1 MEHFSINEVMEQAIQ
16 TEKMG
21 FQYYTKTAE
30 KFENNEDLKNLF
42 EKLAAKE
49 LEHEKIFINLR
60 EKIGHQMPDN
70 WGEISMY
77 MRAIVESE
85 FFLGTGKAL
94 PSMDKIKTVGDAIT
108 YAIRFEK
115 DTLLYYHS
123 LEALG
128 EETDVIDDI
137 INEERDHIIWLSDL
151 RKSVS

>member
-1 MEHFSINEVMEQAIQ
+1 MEHLSVQEVIEQAIQ

-21 FQYYTKTAE
+21 FQYYKKAAE
-30 KFENNEDLKNLF
+30 KFESDEKLKDLF

-49 LEHEKIFINLR
+49 LAHEKIFINLR
-60 EKIGHQMPDN
+60 DDIGHQIPDN

-94 PSMDKIKTVGDAIT
+94 PSMQNIKTVKDAVN

-128 EETDVIDDI
+128 EDTDVIDDI
-137 INEERDHIIWLSDL
+137 INEERDHIIWLSDFS
-151 RKSVS
+151 KSL